1 MRKYLKKRW
10 MIIGVLA
17 TIALG
22 AAGGFYI
29 LNDGTPVTTA
39 SIERGDVR
47 FLIEETG
54 RIDSRHRVML
64 KTSVADTVQ
73 TVTVKIGDE
82 VTEGDVLV
90 ELDHKLLDSQIE
102 GIEAQLRNVEL
113 QLMEALE
120 PKDQSLINQASAAV
134 RQARIAYEQALEDLS
149 VQKKLYEGN
158 YISKTSYETYANQA
172 EVAKQ
177 QLAISQSQLTLTR
190 KGISENVEGQ
200 FEAQIEQLNSQLE
213 SLKAQLEDYVI
224 VAPFDGVITENTIDE
239 GAYVMPGEPI
249 IELSDLSE
257 MKVVVDLL
265 EDDLHW
271 ISEETPLTLTFGNG
285 QYLGRIE
292 QIHPKAK
299 EIVSELGIRQNRV
312 EVEIILTE
320 GLENAII
327 GQEADVKFVPS
338 ERAGVLRVPREVV
351 YQFQGE
357 KYVMA
362 IREGVLAEKLVEVG
376 LEGADYYEI
385 LNGVQEGD
393 LVVKNL
399 SNDLE
404 AGMKVTI
411 E

>member
-1 MRKYLKKRW
+1 

-22 AAGGFYI
+22 AAGGFYF

-149 VQKKLYEGN
+149 VQKKLYE
-158 YISKTSYETYANQA
+158 
-172 EVAKQ
+172 
-177 QLAISQSQLTLTR
+177 
-190 KGISENVEGQ
+190 
-200 FEAQIEQLNSQLE
+200 
-213 SLKAQLEDYVI
+213 
-224 VAPFDGVITENTIDE
+224 
-239 GAYVMPGEPI
+239 
-249 IELSDLSE
+249 
-257 MKVVVDLL
+257 
-265 EDDLHW
+265 
-271 ISEETPLTLTFGNG
+271 
-285 QYLGRIE
+285 
-292 QIHPKAK
+292 
-299 EIVSELGIRQNRV
+299 
-312 EVEIILTE
+312 
-320 GLENAII
+320 
-327 GQEADVKFVPS
+327 
-338 ERAGVLRVPREVV
+338 
-351 YQFQGE
+351 
-357 KYVMA
+357 
-362 IREGVLAEKLVEVG
+362 
-376 LEGADYYEI
+376 
-385 LNGVQEGD
+385 
-393 LVVKNL
+393 
-399 SNDLE
+399 
-404 AGMKVTI
+404 
-411 E
+411 